1 MFIVI
6 NSSHILVSLPFTAV
20 YDSTFTHTLGHLT
33 AVPFARCDRVNMED
47 IHGIDLLKTSVFGL
61 NEEEVDDEEQCRTAA
76 SEDKSV
82 EIVDGVRDEPSA
94 RS

>member
-1 MFIVI
+1 
-6 NSSHILVSLPFTAV
+6 
-20 YDSTFTHTLGHLT
+20 
-33 AVPFARCDRVNMED
+33 MED
-47 IHGIDLLKTSVFGL
+47 VHGIDLLKTSVFGL